1 VGSNQGS
8 RKLTYLLVFL
18 AFIVVAAFTLRRV
31 AGPQLRAMSMLLLFT
46 NQNSHGLGTQFARH
60 PCTIEDGSAL
70 TADGTLRYRLYIPKD
85 VRDPGGVV
93 LVPGVHHLGIEDP
106 RLQNLARAL
115 AGTGILVMT
124 PELQDLA
131 DYRISPRSIHEI
143 GIFAVILST
152 RMKRTV
158 GIMGLSFSGGLAL
171 LAARQEDVAK
181 HIGYILAIGAHD
193 DMSRV
198 ARFFATDM
206 TTLPDG
212 TEIHLKAHEYG
223 ALILV
228 YSHLEDF
235 FSSADVPV
243 ARQALREWLW
253 EQPDAMKIAA
263 KMSPAGQEKF
273 NNLLHHRDLLRPA
286 LLQEINRRQEEMD
299 AVSPHGQLSE
309 LRTPVYLLHGAGDT
323 VIPASETVWLA
334 HEVPATELRAMLIS
348 PALVHV
354 DMDHEVTL
362 QQRWALVEFL
372 GKVIR
377 QTDNLPKE
385 IVNLHT
391 NALAV
396 SH

>member
-1 VGSNQGS
+1 MGRNRGS

-18 AFIVVAAFTLRRV
+18 AFLVVAGFTLRRV
-31 AGPQLRAMSMLLLFT
+31 ADPQLRAMSMLLLFT
-46 NQNSHGLGTQFARH
+46 DHNSHSLGTRFARH
-60 PCTIEDGSAL
+60 PVTLEDGSAR
-70 TADGTLRYRLYIPKD
+70 TADGTLRYRLYIPGD
-85 VRDPGGVV
+85 VSNPGGVV

-124 PELQDLA
+124 PALQDLA

-152 RMKRTV
+152 RMKRAV
-158 GIMGLSFSGGLAL
+158 GIMGLSFAGGLAL

-193 DMSRV
+193 DMARV
-198 ARFFATDM
+198 ARFFATDT

-235 FSSADVPV
+235 FSATDIPV

-253 EQPDAMKIAA
+253 EQPDAMKIAS

-273 NNLLHHRDLLRPA
+273 NILLHHRDLLRPA
-286 LLQEINRRQEEMD
+286 LLQEIDRRQEEMN
-299 AVSPHGQLSE
+299 AVSPHGHLSE
-309 LRTPVYLLHGAGDT
+309 LRTPVYLLHGAGDS
-323 VIPASETVWLA
+323 VIPASETLWLA
-334 HEVPATELRAMLIS
+334 REVPSAELRDMLIS

-354 DMDHEVTL
+354 DMEHDVTL
-362 QQRWALVEFL
+362 KQKWELVEFL
-372 GKVIR
+372 GKVIQ
-377 QTDNLPKE
+377 QTDDLPRE
-385 IVNLHT
+385 TIDLHT
-391 NALAV
+391 RAMAA
-396 SH
+396 SY